1 MKKITLFFT
10 MLMLC
15 GVFAFSQGRTVTGTV
30 TDETGNPVPFAT
42 ITETGTRNATTA
54 NAEGAFSFNQRGT
67 GTLTITAVGFA
78 PKVITPVNNTAN
90 VVLERG
96 ASEELSAVVV
106 TALGITR
113 EKRSLGYATQAVG
126 GEQLVEAAN
135 TNFATALQGK
145 VSGVDI
151 TPSSG
156 MPGASALITIRGA
169 RSFTGNNAPLYVID
183 GMPISSNA
191 DISTGNSVTG
201 TDIANRAVDIDPN
214 DIQSIDVLK
223 GQAASA
229 LYGIRASN
237 GVIVITTK
245 SGRGG
250 AMNKPQITFNS
261 SLSFDDLSRYPDVQT
276 TYAQGTNGKYSPTA
290 SFSYGPKIADLPDD
304 PTYGGNTVNANTNR
318 DGLHPG
324 QYYVPQRATAG
335 LDPWATPQVYNNIKD
350 FFQIGTVFNNSIGVA
365 NATKNGSYSLSLGST
380 NQKGIVPNTGMN
392 RYNARIS
399 AESKLSD
406 HFTSDFQGFFT
417 NSEIDKAPAA
427 NDGIVATVYPAPPSY
442 DLKGIPDHAKGL
454 IYQPV
459 GYRGGAFVNPYWG
472 MKHNKFN
479 EKTNRFFGSTSI
491 SYKTRF
497 SNTTDINVKYQV
509 GVDAYTT
516 NYRDL
521 WSYGSPGGRHS
532 SVDEYSFTNT
542 TLNSLLTATFNW
554 DINADFKFN
563 ALVGNEIVNTTT
575 KYVDAFGQDFAF
587 PGWNHMDNTGTKN
600 ATESSKRQ
608 RTFGT
613 FTNLSLS
620 YQRILYL
627 SLTGRM
633 DRISTMPRDN
643 RDFIYPSASLG
654 FVFTELGGLGHGSF
668 LNYGKLRVSV
678 AQVGQAGTYLPNYY
692 EVPAYGGG
700 FYTSAPILYPISG
713 INAYIPSTTVYD
725 ANLKPQNTTS
735 YEIGMDLNLLDNRV
749 DLSYTYSRQDVK
761 DQIFG
766 VPLAGSTGAS
776 SFMTNGG
783 KIHTNAHE
791 VNLNVKILRDGE
803 FNWSI
808 GGNFSKID
816 NYVDELAPGVES
828 IFLGGFV
835 TPQVRAGI
843 GEKFPVIYGTTYER
857 DKQGRVVVDKNGF
870 PIAGAPGVIG
880 SVSPDFILGANT
892 RLNYKMFT
900 LTAVAEWKS
909 GGQMYGGTTGLLG
922 LYGAS
927 KESAVARD
935 RNSVIFEG
943 AVTEDGQKNTIAVT
957 GTDISDYFG
966 AINDIDEGSI
976 INSSFI
982 KLRELSLRVQ
992 LLKKSNLGLS
1002 LNLFARNI
1010 LLWTNSPILDP
1021 ESSQGN
1027 NNMSGAFERFT
1038 LPTTKS
1044 FGAGVNLQF

>member
-1 MKKITLFFT
+1 MRKTLLFLVMILFVG
-10 MLMLC
+10 LQ
-15 GVFAFSQGRTVTGTV
+15 AFSQGSTVTGTV
-30 TDETGNPVPFAT
+30 KDDTGAPIPFAT
-42 ITETGTRNATTA
+42 ISESGTNNGTATD
-54 NAEGAFSFNQRGT
+54 EQGSFKINVKPG
-67 GTLTITAVGFA
+67 GTLTISATGFA
-78 PKVITPVNNTAN
+78 LKVFTPVNNTVNA
-90 VVLERG
+90 VLKRDV
-96 ASEELSAVVV
+96 AELSEIVV

-113 EKRSLGYATQAVG
+113 EKRSLGYATQAVK
-126 GEQLVEAAN
+126 GEQLVEAGN
-135 TNFATALQGK
+135 TDFATALQGK

-191 DISTGNSVTG
+191 DIGTGNSVTG
-201 TDIANRAVDIDPN
+201 TDIANRSVDIDPN
-214 DIQSIDVLK
+214 DIASIDVLK

-250 AMNKPQITFNS
+250 AMNKPQVTYNTS
-261 SLSFDDLSRYPDVQT
+261 MSFDDLSRYPDVQT
-276 TYAQGTNGKYSPTA
+276 TYAQGSAGKYSPMA
-290 SFSYGPKIADLPDD
+290 SFSYGPKIADLPND
-304 PTYGGNTVNANTNR
+304 PVYGGNTVNANTTR
-318 DGLHPG
+318 DGIHQG
-324 QYYVPQRATAG
+324 QYYVPQRATTG
-335 LDPWATPQVYNNIKD
+335 LDPWVNPGVYNNIKD
-350 FFQIGTVFNNSIGVA
+350 FFQLGTVFNNSVGVS

-380 NQKGIVPNTGMN
+380 NQAGIVPNTGLN

-399 AESKLSD
+399 AESKLSE

-442 DLKGIPDHAKGL
+442 DLKGIPDHVEGN
-454 IYQPV
+454 IYAPV

-472 MKHNKFN
+472 MKNNKFS
-479 EKTNRFFGSTSI
+479 EKTNRFFGSTSLTY
-491 SYKTRF
+491 STKFTDKT
-497 SNTTDINVKYQV
+497 DLKVKYQV

-516 NYRDL
+516 NYRDV
-521 WSYGSPGGRHS
+521 WGFGAPARTS

-542 TLNSLLTATFNW
+542 TLNSLLTASFNW
-554 DINADFKFN
+554 DVNTDLKLN
-563 ALVGNEIVNTTT
+563 ALIGNEIVNGNT
-575 KYVDAFGQDFAF
+575 KYVDAYGQDFAF
-587 PGWNHMDNTGTKN
+587 AGWNHIDNTGTKN

-613 FTNLSLS
+613 FANLSLS
-620 YQRILYL
+620 WQRMLYL
-627 SLTGRM
+627 TLTGRQ

-643 RDFIYPSASLG
+643 RDFVYPSASLG
-654 FVFTELGGLGHGSF
+654 FVFTELSGLDQSSF
-668 LNYGKLRVSV
+668 LRYGKLRVSV
-678 AQVGQAGTYLPNYY
+678 AQVGQAGTYLPNFYT
-692 EVPAYGGG
+692 VPAYGGG
-700 FYTSAPILYPISG
+700 FYSSAPILYPIGG
-713 INAYIPSTTVYD
+713 INAYIPSTTIYD

-735 YEIGMDLNLLDNRV
+735 YEIGADLNLLDNRV

-776 SFMTNGG
+776 EFMTNGG
-783 KIHTNAHE
+783 KIHTNSHE
-791 VNLNVKILRDGE
+791 VNLNVKILRDGQ

-808 GGNFSKID
+808 GANFSKID

-843 GEKFPVIYGTTYER
+843 GDKFPVIYGTTYQR
-857 DKQGRVVVDKNGF
+857 DDQGRVVVDNDGF

-880 SVSPDFILGANT
+880 RVAPDFILGANT
-892 RLNYKMFT
+892 RLSYKMFT
-900 LTAVAEWKS
+900 LTAVSDWKS

-927 KESAVARD
+927 KASANARD
-935 RNSVIFEG
+935 KNSVIFEG

-957 GTDISDYFG
+957 GGDIQNYFG
-966 AINDIDEGSI
+966 ALNDIDESSI
-976 INSSFI
+976 INSSFV
-982 KLRELSLRVQ
+982 KLRELSLRIQ
-992 LLKKSNLGLS
+992 AIKKPNFGLS
-1002 LNLFARNI
+1002 FNVFARNI

-1044 FGAGVNLQF
+1044 FGAGVNVQF